1 MPEPTAPDIQK
12 PITREPVTAMRL
24 PITETPQSVSFLG
37 VTLPKATEVDSKFVT
52 NKAVYADFIDDA
64 FSLELQRDMATSFKL
79 GEPVLVEG
87 GTSIGKTTAIRR
99 MASLLG
105 WEVHYVNLNGA
116 TDVENLMGRYVPNPN
131 KKTAKD
137 PEYVFADGQITQGL
151 RQEPGKIKMIIID
164 EYNSARPEILI
175 RLHEVLDAL
184 KRGESVTLSED
195 ASETI
200 SVDKEHTKI
209 VGLMNPPGKGYFG
222 REPLDPAQIRRWT
235 YLKEPTNLPED
246 SFTHSTDALFSLT
259 PMTAEVP
266 DESYR
271 TSRDQALSMEELKEI
286 PGIKEILEKFREFHK
301 AAKEF
306 VAVRTVAAEQPQLFS
321 FDDRMDPARVRDYV
335 LNFYNGDITET
346 FQDALRYFYSN
357 KLELSEDRAKFEEI
371 LKKVEYKGPEGGT
384 KSKGLDRIRNRTFT
398 SATGEVT
405 RYRPEAITL
414 TGGQTLEPGQA
425 ITQDGVEE
433 IFLGVDI
440 VDGTLL
446 TISSEEFNEG
456 TLEDEG
462 KNVSESLLEDIF
474 KGEVLG
480 KEAIKVMEQKCKD
493 AGIEVSFESENV
505 QVQYSEEELRD
516 FAPELHPGNNRSAI
530 LRPEFMTVNGEQMPI
545 TIKNLK
551 KLFNGKNPFGTGEL
565 FSNQG
570 WYDSEIFVNE
580 VMVPRYAFPTIGL
593 LQGSLSKSWDK
604 QEKLL
609 NAGESRRNAVE
620 AVWDSLLQYANADN
634 NKPLINNYDWT
645 STLMSTNDRVG
656 VGSFGED
663 GLDLEH
669 WVPNGSAVSVG
680 VVTQR

>member
-1 MPEPTAPDIQK
+1 MAEPTVPDIQK
-12 PITREPVTAMRL
+12 PESREPANAARL
-24 PITETPQSVSFLG
+24 PITETPHSVSFLG

-52 NKAVYADFIDDA
+52 KKAVYADFIDDA
-64 FSLELQRDMATSFKL
+64 FSLELQRDLATSLSL
-79 GEPVLVEG
+79 GEPALVEG

-116 TDVENLMGRYVPNPN
+116 TDVENLMGRYVPNSN
-131 KKTAKD
+131 KKTPKD

-184 KRGESVTLSED
+184 RRGESVTLSED
-195 ASETI
+195 ASESI
-200 SVDKEHTKI
+200 SVDKACTKI

-259 PMTAEVP
+259 SMTAEVP

-271 TSRDQALSMEELKEI
+271 TSRDQALSMEELQEV
-286 PGIKEILEKFREFHK
+286 PGIKEILEKYREFHK
-301 AAKEF
+301 AAKEL
-306 VAVRTVAAEQPQLFS
+306 VTVRQVAAEQPQPFS

-346 FQDALRYFYSN
+346 FQDALRYYYSN
-357 KLELSEDRAKFEEI
+357 KLESPEDRAKFEEI

-405 RYRPEAITL
+405 RYKPEAVTL
-414 TGGQTLEPGQA
+414 KDGQTLEPGQA

-446 TISSEEFNEG
+446 TISSEEFNQG
-456 TLEDEG
+456 TVENEG
-462 KNVSESLLEDIF
+462 KIVSESLLEDIF

-480 KEAIKVMEQKCKD
+480 KESIKVMEQKCKD

-516 FAPELHPGNNRSAI
+516 FAPERHPGNNRSAI

-551 KLFNGKNPFGTGEL
+551 KLFNGINPFGTGEL
-565 FSNQG
+565 FSNQD
-570 WYDSEIFVNE
+570 WFDSEAFVNE
-580 VMVPRYAFPTIGL
+580 AMVPRYAFPTIGL
-593 LQGSLSKSWDK
+593 LQSSLSKTWSE

-609 NAGESRRNAVE
+609 NEGESRRNAVE
-620 AVWDSLLQYANADN
+620 AVWDSILQYANASN
-634 NKPLINNYDWT
+634 NKPLSNNYDWT
-645 STLMSTNDRVG
+645 STQTVG
-656 VGSFGED
+656 GGR
-663 GLDLEH
+663 
-669 WVPNGSAVSVG
+669 VSVG
-680 VVTQR
+680 RFDGNGLGLDSWSPGSSAPRIGVVAQR